1 MSAISYLLSLSI
13 IVLTNSAT
21 TLYRENVSGDLIT
34 MNGEGNILAII
45 DTQSSNALTVLKKI
59 NSKY

>member
-1 MSAISYLLSLSI
+1 MSAISYLLRLSI

-34 MNGEGNILAII
+34 MNAEGNILAII

>member
-1 MSAISYLLSLSI
+1 MSGICYLLCLSI

>member
-1 MSAISYLLSLSI
+1 MSAISYLLRLSI

-45 DTQSSNALTVLKKI
+45 DTQSSNSLTVLKKI